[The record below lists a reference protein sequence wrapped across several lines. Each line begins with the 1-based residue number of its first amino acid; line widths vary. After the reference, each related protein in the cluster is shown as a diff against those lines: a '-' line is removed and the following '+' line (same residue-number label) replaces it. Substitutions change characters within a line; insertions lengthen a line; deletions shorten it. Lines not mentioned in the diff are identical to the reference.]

1 MVSYEDLDKLRG
13 YVPEGN
19 GYVLSLYLDVDQ
31 SKASNL
37 NRGFETVLN
46 NEMRVWNGQ
55 LENKARQEFDANR
68 ARVSRFIKNYTPK
81 KKSLVIFC
89 DAVRDFWWDR
99 ELPILLPSLARFAG
113 TPFVQPLIEAL
124 GEYERYG
131 VVLVD
136 KEKARLCTVYLG
148 EIEEHSEVFSELPR
162 KTATTSRDRIR
173 SQDGSKRHHD
183 EHVHWHVKT
192 VAEKLKDI
200 AYRLRVD
207 RLVIGGTTQ
216 AVSELLRVLPK
227 ALSDRV
233 VGTLPLPVN
242 SQIGEV
248 LAQVKRIEER
258 ADQESKLKLIQSL
271 VTAVNKGDRA
281 TLGAADTIQAV
292 NEGKVWRLLFVKK
305 FSLPGRRCPA
315 CEALYAE
322 TRAEACV
329 YCGNLLDAV
338 SNVVGPALERT
349 MTLGGGV
356 EEVHGPA
363 AEKLAQTGSIGA
375 FLRY

>member
-1 MVSYEDLDKLRG
+1 LEKLRG

-46 NEMRVWNGQ
+46 NELREMDGQ
-55 LENKARQEFDANR
+55 LENKARQELDANR
-68 ARVSRFIKNYTPK
+68 TRVSRFIRNYTPK
-81 KKSLVIFC
+81 KKSLVVFC
-89 DAVRDFWWDR
+89 DAVRDFWWER
-99 ELPILLPSLARFAG
+99 ELPILLPSVARLTN

-136 KEKARLCTVYLG
+136 KEKARLFTVYLG
-148 EIEEHSEVFSELPR
+148 EIEEHVEVFSELPR
-162 KTATTSRDRIR
+162 KSATTSRDRIR
-173 SQDGSKRHHD
+173 SQNSAQRHHD
-183 EHVHWHVKT
+183 EHVHWHVKS

-200 AYRLRVD
+200 AYRLRFD
-207 RLVIGGTTQ
+207 RLVVGGTAQ

-227 ALSDRV
+227 SLNDRV
-233 VGTLPLPVN
+233 VGTLSLPVG
-242 SQIGEV
+242 SPIGDV
-248 LAQVKRIEER
+248 LAQVKRIENQAE
-258 ADQESKLKLIQSL
+258 QESKLKLIESL

-281 TLGAADTIQAV
+281 TLGAADTIQAI
-292 NEGKVWRLLFVKK
+292 NEARVWRLLFIKN
-305 FSLPGRRCPA
+305 FSMTGHHCPA
-315 CEALYAE
+315 CGALYLE
-322 TRAEACV
+322 TRSQGCL
-329 YCGNLLDAV
+329 YCGTLLEPV
-338 SNVVGPALERT
+338 SNVIGLALERT

-363 AEKLAQTGSIGA
+363 AEKLAETGSIGA